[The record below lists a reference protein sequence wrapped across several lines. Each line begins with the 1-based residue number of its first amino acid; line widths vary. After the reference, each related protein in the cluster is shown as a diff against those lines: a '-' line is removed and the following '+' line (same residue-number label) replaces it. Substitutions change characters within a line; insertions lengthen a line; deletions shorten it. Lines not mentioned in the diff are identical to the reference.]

1 MPIADPI
8 SESTTTSPPTPVE
21 VLVMAGA
28 MLPDQLEILLKNFS
42 SILQPETTLIATESS
57 VPEQLNSALRVVS
70 APATNSRWNLTPADF
85 LRAWQFVQQNQ
96 PRAILILGTGAESLA
111 PEGLCQLVNPVLA
124 GSTDLAVPCYS
135 LPPHAGLVNSAIL
148 YPLSR
153 TLFSTRVRF
162 PLTIDLAISSRMA
175 QRLAVLAQKS
185 TAGEAAETPIWPA
198 SEAAVAG
205 FAVDEFDVGQRSMPQ
220 PSESDV
226 NLLLTRVIGSLF
238 ADIESKAAFWQRAR
252 RVPPPRRLTGS
263 RPVIDGSSDLPRMIE
278 SFHFAYSNLLEI
290 WSLVMSP
297 HSLLGLKRLTTM
309 SVAEFRMPDA
319 LWVRI
324 VFEFLVAYRQR
335 TINRGHLLG
344 ALIPLYLAWVAG
356 HINLTAAGTD
366 PETHIEALAT
376 AFEADKPYLVSRWR
390 WPDRFNS

>member
-1 MPIADPI
+1 
-8 SESTTTSPPTPVE
+8 
-21 VLVMAGA
+21 MAGA
-28 MLPDQLEILLKNFS
+28 MLPDQLEVLLENFS
-42 SILQPETTLIATESS
+42 SILPPETTLIATESTI
-57 VPEQLNSALRVVS
+57 PEQLNSALRVVS
-70 APATNSRWNLTPADF
+70 APATNSRWNLTSADF

-96 PRAILILGTGAESLA
+96 PKATLILGPGAESLA
-111 PEGLCQLVNPVLA
+111 PAGISQLVNAVLA
-124 GSTDLAVPCYS
+124 GSTDLALPCYS

-162 PLTIDLAISSRMA
+162 PLTIDLALSSRMA

-185 TAGEAAETPIWPA
+185 AAGDAAENPIWPA

-226 NLLLTRVIGSLF
+226 NVLLTKVIGSLF

-263 RPVIDGSSDLPRMIE
+263 RPVTDGSSDLPRMVE

-297 HSLLGLKRLTTM
+297 HSLLGLKRLTTL
-309 SVAEFRMPDA
+309 SAAEFRMPDA

-366 PETHIEALAT
+366 PESHIEALAT